1 MVDIFLCLFYLF
13 ELIHILEVTDAKKD
27 SEITAMENVLRIIKR
42 YRKGVTTSTL
52 KQKTG
57 FEKKKIHNIVYKLKK
72 QGKIKSEEKGKY
84 VKA

>member
-1 MVDIFLCLFYLF
+1 MVDIFLYPFYLF
-13 ELIHILEVTDAKKD
+13 ELIHILEVTDVKKD